1 MLSFVLTWG
10 VSASLAHHSPAHVLT
25 KDALDAM

>member
-1 MLSFVLTWG
+1 LTWG

-25 KDALDAM
+25 KDALDTM